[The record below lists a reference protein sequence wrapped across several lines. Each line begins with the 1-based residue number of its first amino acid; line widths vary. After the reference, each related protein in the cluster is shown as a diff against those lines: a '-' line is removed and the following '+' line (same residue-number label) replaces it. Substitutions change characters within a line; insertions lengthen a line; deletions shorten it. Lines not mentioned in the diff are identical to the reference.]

1 MIIPNK
7 GVVELGKFYSWIGND
22 GIAWT
27 MVKPDAEIFLK
38 DAKENTAVIET
49 FYNGKKFPLL
59 VDIRNIKSI
68 SSEAREHFT
77 IKGRE
82 SVVTAY
88 AMILSSSL
96 SRIIGNFFL
105 SFDKPTVPVKLFG
118 DADEALTWLRSF
130 TKQP

>member
-7 GVVELGKFYSWIGND
+7 EITEIEKFYTWIGSD
-22 GIAWT
+22 GIART
-27 MVKPDAEIFLK
+27 MVKPNAEIFLK

-68 SSEAREHFT
+68 SPEAREHFSLR
-77 IKGRE
+77 GRE
-82 SVVTAY
+82 SVVKAY

-96 SRIIGNFFL
+96 SRMIGNFFL
-105 SFDKPTVPVKLFG
+105 SFHKPVVPVKLF
-118 DADEALTWLRSF
+118 DHEDKALAWLKGF
-130 TKQP
+130 IQ